1 MDKKKSLLNVG
12 VSIGFK
18 IITMIMVIFVKK
30 MLIQICGNEVNG
42 LNALYLSIIGFLSV
56 AELGVGSAI
65 TFCMY
70 KPIVEGD
77 TAKVAALYCLFKKV
91 YTVIAGIIL
100 AAGLAITPFLHLLA
114 KDYTEL
120 NVDLYGTFIL
130 MLISVVVTYLFASKT
145 ALINAYKNNYVTT
158 TIISVGSVLQY
169 VLQIV
174 ALLITQS
181 FTVYLVCRIVVALL
195 QWMATEVVTRRKYK
209 EVTSQKQKID
219 KETKVVLLQ
228 SIKAMFMHKI
238 GTILVNTMDSVVI
251 SIFIGVIALGE
262 YSNYMTIM
270 TSMVAVISL
279 LFNPLTSV
287 IGHLFVEK
295 GRTAGKRYC
304 EAFHYFNF
312 VVGIVFFLGYY
323 AIIDNLIELLFSA
336 DLVVV
341 RSIPFIITL
350 NGFVQF
356 MRKSV
361 LMFRDA
367 TGTFYYD
374 RWKPL
379 FEGIANLIL
388 SILFVKTFGITGVI
402 VATIVTNLLI
412 CHIVEPYILYKHA
425 FFESP
430 CKYYIR
436 NYTMI
441 AVFTVI
447 LQFFSSWMREM
458 DHVWTELLVNGFF
471 SVGISVLVSMVLSL
485 LYKNELKLLL
495 KSLKRRSE

>member
-1 MDKKKSLLNVG
+1 M
-12 VSIGFK
+12 
-18 IITMIMVIFVKK
+18 
-30 MLIQICGNEVNG
+30 
-42 LNALYLSIIGFLSV
+42 
-56 AELGVGSAI
+56 
-65 TFCMY
+65 
-70 KPIVEGD
+70 
-77 TAKVAALYCLFKKV
+77 
-91 YTVIAGIIL
+91 
-100 AAGLAITPFLHLLA
+100 
-114 KDYTEL
+114 
-120 NVDLYGTFIL
+120 
-130 MLISVVVTYLFASKT
+130 
-145 ALINAYKNNYVTT
+145 
-158 TIISVGSVLQY
+158 
-169 VLQIV
+169 
-174 ALLITQS
+174 
-181 FTVYLVCRIVVALL
+181 
-195 QWMATEVVTRRKYK
+195 
-209 EVTSQKQKID
+209 
-219 KETKVVLLQ
+219 Q

-238 GTILVNTMDSVVI
+238 GTVLVNTVDSVVI
-251 SIFIGVIALGE
+251 SIFIGVIALGR
-262 YSNYMTIM
+262 YSNYVTIM
-270 TSMVAVISL
+270 TSMTGIISL
-279 LFNPLTSV
+279 MFTSLTSV
-287 IGHLFVEK
+287 IGHLFIEK

-388 SILFVKTFGITGVI
+388 SILFVKIFGITGVI